1 MDNVAKSTL
10 LGLQTPTNRWVG
22 VSLEEEEEEDR
33 DKAHHSHNM
42 EEDKILQHPITNQ
55 A

>member
-10 LGLQTPTNRWVG
+10 LGLQTPTNRWVV
-22 VSLEEEEEEDR
+22 VSLEEEDR
-33 DKAHHSHNM
+33 DKDHHSHNM
-42 EEDKILQHPITNQ
+42 EDNILQHPITNQ